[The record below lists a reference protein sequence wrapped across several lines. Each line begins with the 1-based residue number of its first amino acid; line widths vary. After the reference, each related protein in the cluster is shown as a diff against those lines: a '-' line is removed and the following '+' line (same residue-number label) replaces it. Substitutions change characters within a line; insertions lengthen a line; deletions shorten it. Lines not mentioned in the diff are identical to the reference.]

1 MAAAERG
8 ADRPEAGQ
16 EGEEGDPQTS
26 TRQRDRSHSKT
37 KKPRRERRHGDQ
49 GPESA
54 ASTTPSAVS
63 EQPQSQV
70 VEPVAGPSDQGS
82 ESAGSPR
89 QRRSIIRDRGPM
101 YDDPSLP
108 EGWTRKLKQR
118 KSGRSAGK
126 FDVYLIN
133 SEGKAFRSKV
143 ELIAYFEKIGDKQT
157 DPNDFDFTVT
167 GRGSPSRR
175 EKRPPKKPKVVKPS
189 GRGRGRPKG
198 SGKMRQATE
207 GVAMKRVVEKTP
219 GKLLVKMPFGKAES
233 SPGTTSKVVSP
244 TAVPKSRPG
253 RKRKSEKELPPPPK
267 AAPKKRG
274 RKPGSTSAPS
284 SVTAAST
291 SSTTASGSSTAGS
304 YTAAAI
310 MVAEAKRRAAKES
323 STKPV
328 VQETALPIKKRK
340 TRETV
345 EEMESVQAPL
355 VTPAETGS
363 TSAAQEKGGEA
374 EGGPSSDPKPTS
386 TVGSQSEK
394 QPSASDESQ
403 SHGHKSHKCQKHK
416 EKRESGDE
424 GSKGKDVGEDEG
436 GGGRSSSSSSIIPS
450 KSHKRKERQPHK
462 HHHHHHH
469 HHRHQQSSGSPLDHP
484 APPLAV
490 SESPPSQP
498 RPEADPQTVPH
509 QTPEKKVPPKPHQ
522 KSVPQPPPESLQ
534 PVSPPH
540 HQPRSCPHTSLPSPS
555 QAHILQVSHS
565 SPTRHLLPEPRSQQ
579 PQIQTLS
586 QPLSTNQSAQ
596 SLTTAQ
602 HQSHHQ
608 TVHAPPKSPPIL
620 YAQPSQTR
628 HSQSQ
633 VQSSTALQ
641 PQIQPRHLP
650 HIQSQI
656 KQSHPQTSVQLRLQ
670 SQPRIQTQSQSQ
682 SQTKTPPKIQSQSQD
697 RLPTQ
702 IQSQLQTKTP
712 TQVQSQL
719 QTRTPTQVQSQLQT
733 RTPTQVQSQLQTRI
747 PTQNQSQLQTR
758 VPAQSHPHLQSG
770 LHVLPQTRMRQ
781 TLQHHV
787 PNPHRAPPSQ
797 SPTQPRPP
805 IPQSQTHPHFQSLQT
820 QLHPQSLSQHTRLH
834 AQNLVSHRPLSSSH
848 AHPNLIPAQQ
858 NQSEQPQDLSTT
870 RPPLESQFPRRDA
883 SMEGIRMEGRGELL
897 SASDTREVL
906 EGERG
911 SNSTSR
917 PSSSVPPGP
926 PGVAGSSLVPGADGR
941 ARLRVE
947 PEAAGDSKELRDIVP
962 QSTVPR
968 PSCEETVESRT
979 AVSERVS

>member
-1 MAAAERG
+1 MLVRFCLEENNQNIKHSRGSVMLWAAVLLLDPHDVQSKAGQSSETQLWESGSGRSLKDKTFLKMRGSCQPHASEDKLEQNRTGPALLLVRLALSEGTDPEER
-8 ADRPEAGQ
+8 Q
-16 EGEEGDPQTS
+16 EGEEGDPQPS

-49 GPESA
+49 GAESA

-63 EQPQSQV
+63 EQPQVGVEPQSQV

-118 KSGRSAGK
+118 KSGQSAGK

-198 SGKMRQATE
+198 SGKMRPATE

-219 GKLLVKMPFGKAES
+219 GKLLVKMPLGKAES
-233 SPGTTSKVVSP
+233 SSGTPSKVVSP

-253 RKRKSEKELPPPPK
+253 RKRKSEQELPPPPK

-274 RKPGSTSAPS
+274 RKPGSTSATS

-355 VTPAETGS
+355 VTPPETGS
-363 TSAAQEKGGEA
+363 TGAAQEKGGKV
-374 EGGPSSDPKPTS
+374 EGGPSSDPNPTS

-394 QPSASDESQ
+394 EPSASDESQ

-469 HHRHQQSSGSPLDHP
+469 HRHQQSSGSPLHHP
-484 APPLAV
+484 FPNHLLANPGLKLIPRLCLIKHLKKRFPPNHTKGLCLSPLLNLCNLFLHHTTSPIPVLIPRYPVHHKPTSHPPPDIYCLRHGPYHPKSKPSVTHCPPTSQPSHSPQPSTKATIRLYMIHL
-490 SESPPSQP
+490 SPHLFCMLSHLKLGIHNHRSSPPQDSSLRSSLDICLISSLRLNYP
-498 RPEADPQTVPH
+498 TLRPQFSPNCNPGQEFKH
-509 QTPEKKVPPKPHQ
+509 NLSHNPKP
-522 KSVPQPPPESLQ
+522 
-534 PVSPPH
+534 
-540 HQPRSCPHTSLPSPS
+540 
-555 QAHILQVSHS
+555 
-565 SPTRHLLPEPRSQQ
+565 RH
-579 PQIQTLS
+579 
-586 QPLSTNQSAQ
+586 
-596 SLTTAQ
+596 
-602 HQSHHQ
+602 
-608 TVHAPPKSPPIL
+608 
-620 YAQPSQTR
+620 
-628 HSQSQ
+628 
-633 VQSSTALQ
+633 
-641 PQIQPRHLP
+641 
-650 HIQSQI
+650 
-656 KQSHPQTSVQLRLQ
+656 
-670 SQPRIQTQSQSQ
+670 
-682 SQTKTPPKIQSQSQD
+682 
-697 RLPTQ
+697 
-702 IQSQLQTKTP
+702 
-712 TQVQSQL
+712 
-719 QTRTPTQVQSQLQT
+719 
-733 RTPTQVQSQLQTRI
+733 
-747 PTQNQSQLQTR
+747 
-758 VPAQSHPHLQSG
+758 
-770 LHVLPQTRMRQ
+770 
-781 TLQHHV
+781 
-787 PNPHRAPPSQ
+787 
-797 SPTQPRPP
+797 
-805 IPQSQTHPHFQSLQT
+805 
-820 QLHPQSLSQHTRLH
+820 
-834 AQNLVSHRPLSSSH
+834 
-848 AHPNLIPAQQ
+848 HPN
-858 NQSEQPQDLSTT
+858 
-870 RPPLESQFPRRDA
+870 F
-883 SMEGIRMEGRGELL
+883 
-897 SASDTREVL
+897 
-906 EGERG
+906 
-911 SNSTSR
+911 
-917 PSSSVPPGP
+917 
-926 PGVAGSSLVPGADGR
+926 SLNHR
-941 ARLRVE
+941 QE
-947 PEAAGDSKELRDIVP
+947 
-962 QSTVPR
+962 
-968 PSCEETVESRT
+968 
-979 AVSERVS
+979 

>member
-1 MAAAERG
+1 LTQGHIFPRE
-8 ADRPEAGQ
+8 EGQ
-16 EGEEGDPQTS
+16 EGEEGDPQPS

-49 GPESA
+49 GAES
-54 ASTTPSAVS
+54 T
-63 EQPQSQV
+63 
-70 VEPVAGPSDQGS
+70 PVAGPSDQGS

-219 GKLLVKMPFGKAES
+219 GKLLVKMPLGKAES
-233 SPGTTSKVVSP
+233 SSGTTS
-244 TAVPKSRPG
+244 KSRPG
-253 RKRKSEKELPPPPK
+253 RKRKSEQDLPPPPK

-291 SSTTASGSSTAGS
+291 
-304 YTAAAI
+304 
-310 MVAEAKRRAAKES
+310 RAAKES

-363 TSAAQEKGGEA
+363 TGAAQEKGGKV

-394 QPSASDESQ
+394 QPSASDESH
-403 SHGHKSHKCQKHK
+403 SHGH
-416 EKRESGDE
+416 
-424 GSKGKDVGEDEG
+424 
-436 GGGRSSSSSSIIPS
+436 
-450 KSHKRKERQPHK
+450 
-462 HHHHHHH
+462 
-469 HHRHQQSSGSPLDHP
+469 
-484 APPLAV
+484 
-490 SESPPSQP
+490 
-498 RPEADPQTVPH
+498 
-509 QTPEKKVPPKPHQ
+509 
-522 KSVPQPPPESLQ
+522 
-534 PVSPPH
+534 
-540 HQPRSCPHTSLPSPS
+540 
-555 QAHILQVSHS
+555 
-565 SPTRHLLPEPRSQQ
+565 
-579 PQIQTLS
+579 
-586 QPLSTNQSAQ
+586 N
-596 SLTTAQ
+596 
-602 HQSHHQ
+602 
-608 TVHAPPKSPPIL
+608 
-620 YAQPSQTR
+620 
-628 HSQSQ
+628 
-633 VQSSTALQ
+633 
-641 PQIQPRHLP
+641 
-650 HIQSQI
+650 
-656 KQSHPQTSVQLRLQ
+656 
-670 SQPRIQTQSQSQ
+670 
-682 SQTKTPPKIQSQSQD
+682 
-697 RLPTQ
+697 
-702 IQSQLQTKTP
+702 
-712 TQVQSQL
+712 
-719 QTRTPTQVQSQLQT
+719 
-733 RTPTQVQSQLQTRI
+733 
-747 PTQNQSQLQTR
+747 
-758 VPAQSHPHLQSG
+758 
-770 LHVLPQTRMRQ
+770 
-781 TLQHHV
+781 
-787 PNPHRAPPSQ
+787 
-797 SPTQPRPP
+797 
-805 IPQSQTHPHFQSLQT
+805 
-820 QLHPQSLSQHTRLH
+820 
-834 AQNLVSHRPLSSSH
+834 
-848 AHPNLIPAQQ
+848 
-858 NQSEQPQDLSTT
+858 EQPQDLSTT
-870 RPPLESQFPRRDA
+870 RPALESQFPRRDA
-883 SMEGIRMEGRGELL
+883 SMEGIRMEGKGEML

-906 EGERG
+906 GGERG

-917 PSSSVPPGP
+917 PSSSVP